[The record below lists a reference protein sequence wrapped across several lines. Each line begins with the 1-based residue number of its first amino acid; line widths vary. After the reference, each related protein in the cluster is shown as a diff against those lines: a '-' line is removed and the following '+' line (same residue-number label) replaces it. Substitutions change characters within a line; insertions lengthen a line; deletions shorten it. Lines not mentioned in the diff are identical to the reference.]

1 MQSLLRNLRFA
12 ARLLIKN
19 LGFTAAT
26 ILTLALGIGAN
37 TAIFTVTSA
46 MLLRPFPYH
55 DPTQLV
61 TVSAKDQAKD
71 FGTTLGRYEL
81 LRDENQ
87 SFQSVAVWTNDN
99 LNLTGCGEPLQVP
112 IARVSPSFFSML
124 GVRPQLGQSSPQRKA
139 APKASR

>member
-12 ARLLIKN
+12 ARLLVKN

-55 DPTQLV
+55 DPAQLV

-99 LNLTGCGEPLQVP
+99 LNLTGSGEPLQVP

-124 GVRPQLGQSSPQRKA
+124 GVRPQLAESSPQRKA
-139 APKASR
+139 TPKASR